1 VLSRPEVQVSPRHPR
16 RLLLVCLTGM
26 FATSFPITILTISIK
41 PIADELH
48 SLPTTVTW
56 VTTAPVLAAAVATP
70 VLGRVGDMRGHR
82 RVYLV
87 GLTVAV
93 VFAALTAVAWDAASL
108 ITFRTLSQLGA
119 SGTVPAT
126 FAMVFRAFP
135 RDQRV
140 RASAMASATF
150 ASAAVIGV
158 AVGGPIVDWVG
169 WRPIFVIQAALALL
183 SLLPA
188 LVVLPADS
196 EHTDESIDYAGA
208 AALAVT
214 TFAVTFGIN
223 RLGVWGA
230 TPVVLATLAVAPAA
244 LALLVRLERH
254 AVNPILPLELLR
266 TRQVRVVAAAS
277 FIVGAGWMGSFIVT
291 PLLLQAVMGLS
302 AGMTSLVSVPRAGFV
317 AVASPAAGR
326 IGVRVGVRR
335 LVVGAATGVAVSFV
349 VLAAGAGTGSVVVV
363 AVALA
368 AGGWA
373 FGHLQPGLLTAVA
386 NAVDEHHFGMSTSLQ
401 QTANQIGA
409 VVGMGLFTAVAADA
423 RGPAPFVW
431 VYLTAALSAVC
442 CAIVALWLD
451 DTAGAFRPVAVVADD
466 GHEPALRDQL
476 VHPLTEP
483 ERRGVIT

>member
-1 VLSRPEVQVSPRHPR
+1 MQSRAEVQASPKHPR

-26 FATSFPITILTISIK
+26 FATSFPITILTISVK
-41 PIADELH
+41 PIADELR
-48 SLPTTVTW
+48 SVPTTVTW
-56 VTTAPVLAAAVATP
+56 VTTAPALAAAVATP
-70 VLGRVGDMRGHR
+70 VLGRLGDMRGHR

-93 VFAALTAVAWDAASL
+93 VFAALTATAWDATSL

-119 SGTVPAT
+119 AGTVPAT

-140 RASAMASATF
+140 RASAMASATL
-150 ASAAVIGV
+150 AGAAVIGV
-158 AVGGPIVDWVG
+158 AVGGPIVDSVG
-169 WRPIFVIQAALALL
+169 WRPIFAIQAALALL

-188 LVVLPADS
+188 LVVLPAD
-196 EHTDESIDYAGA
+196 EERTDESIDYAGA
-208 AALAVT
+208 LALAVT

-230 TPVVLATLAVAPAA
+230 TPLVLATLAVAPVA
-244 LALLVRLERH
+244 LAWLIRLERH
-254 AVNPILPLELLR
+254 AASPILPLELLR
-266 TRQVRVVAAAS
+266 TRQVRVVSAAS
-277 FIVGAGWMGSFIVT
+277 FVVGAGWMGSFIVT

-317 AVASPAAGR
+317 ALASPAASR
-326 IGVRVGVRR
+326 VGVRFGVRR
-335 LVVGAATGVAVSFV
+335 LVVGAAMGVAVSFV
-349 VLAAGAGTGSVVVV
+349 ALAVGAGAGSVVVV
-363 AVALA
+363 TVALA

-386 NAVDEHHFGMSTSLQ
+386 NAVDERHFGMSTSLQ

-423 RGPAPFVW
+423 RGPRPFVL
-431 VYLTAALSAVC
+431 VYLMAALSAVC
-442 CAIVALWLD
+442 CAALGLWLD
-451 DTAGAFRPVAVVADD
+451 DKAGAFVPAAVVADD
-466 GHEPALRDQL
+466 GHEPAIRDQL
-476 VHPLTEP
+476 VRPLTEP
-483 ERRGVIT
+483 RPRSVT